1 MKKYIIITDSCSDL
15 EKEFRDKYN
24 IRYAHNT
31 YSVNGSVSDANLD
44 WEDRSPKEFY
54 EIMRSGNRVA
64 TSQVNVNEYRKVF
77 SRAIK
82 EGYDILSLSVSTRL
96 SSSYNIS
103 LQVAKE
109 LLESNPDTKIICID
123 TKNACLGLALL
134 CIRAAE
140 LQEEGKTIEEVAK
153 WIEDNKQTVHQEAT
167 VEKLVY
173 LKQAGRVSATSA
185 FFGGLLNVKPI
196 IISDVNGANV
206 AVEKVKGRKA
216 SFIRIAE
223 RIKEKIVDVPYQRIL
238 LGHADCLDDA
248 LELKRIIQETISQK
262 LDIRI
267 SYIGQII
274 GASTGPG
281 TLGVYFY
288 GTEETYDSDKK

>member
-1 MKKYIIITDSCSDL
+1 M
-15 EKEFRDKYN
+15 
-24 IRYAHNT
+24 
-31 YSVNGSVSDANLD
+31 
-44 WEDRSPKEFY
+44 
-54 EIMRSGNRVA
+54 
-64 TSQVNVNEYRKVF
+64 
-77 SRAIK
+77 
-82 EGYDILSLSVSTRL
+82 
-96 SSSYNIS
+96 
-103 LQVAKE
+103 
-109 LLESNPDTKIICID
+109 
-123 TKNACLGLALL
+123 
-134 CIRAAE
+134 
-140 LQEEGKTIEEVAK
+140 
-153 WIEDNKQTVHQEAT
+153 
-167 VEKLVY
+167 
-173 LKQAGRVSATSA
+173 
-185 FFGGLLNVKPI
+185 KPI

>member
-1 MKKYIIITDSCSDL
+1 MFVI
-15 EKEFRDKYN
+15 
-24 IRYAHNT
+24 
-31 YSVNGSVSDANLD
+31 
-44 WEDRSPKEFY
+44 
-54 EIMRSGNRVA
+54 
-64 TSQVNVNEYRKVF
+64 
-77 SRAIK
+77 
-82 EGYDILSLSVSTRL
+82 
-96 SSSYNIS
+96 
-103 LQVAKE
+103 
-109 LLESNPDTKIICID
+109 
-123 TKNACLGLALL
+123 
-134 CIRAAE
+134 
-140 LQEEGKTIEEVAK
+140 
-153 WIEDNKQTVHQEAT
+153 
-167 VEKLVY
+167 

-223 RIKEKIVDVPYQRIL
+223 RIKEKIVDVPHQRIL